1 MLNNKQF
8 GPTLF
13 LQIQYGFPKGNLA
26 FSLQRSDSSLFLVK
40 SMVWAERAMRA
51 YVISDVSRVTL
62 TVMFE
67 YLMIFDMILL
77 IMAS

>member
-1 MLNNKQF
+1 
-8 GPTLF
+8 
-13 LQIQYGFPKGNLA
+13 
-26 FSLQRSDSSLFLVK
+26 
-40 SMVWAERAMRA
+40 MRA

>member
-1 MLNNKQF
+1 
-8 GPTLF
+8 
-13 LQIQYGFPKGNLA
+13 
-26 FSLQRSDSSLFLVK
+26 
-40 SMVWAERAMRA
+40 MRA

-67 YLMIFDMILL
+67 CLMIFDMILL